1 MQAPAF
7 LVAFLIAELFYK
19 FKSFAL
25 ECLAFLA
32 TWFLI
37 ELVITTGV
45 GYLVSMRTV
54 EESPR
59 HNCQFRSPE
68 PADTA

>member
-1 MQAPAF
+1 MYTLLRSMHIRQLISMQAPAF

-32 TWFLI
+32 TWLLI
-37 ELVITTGV
+37 E
-45 GYLVSMRTV
+45 
-54 EESPR
+54 
-59 HNCQFRSPE
+59 
-68 PADTA
+68 